1 MKHSKACRHYV
12 EPAKTPTRKKK
23 TKEALISDG
32 ILNRDSGL
40 FAEPKDEE

>member
-23 TKEALISDG
+23 TKDAEEAP
-32 ILNRDSGL
+32 
-40 FAEPKDEE
+40 EPKDEE